1 MTWVNDAESRK
12 RSDATYNDPEYKRN
26 REEAKR
32 RARGFCEQ
40 CGHRHTRLQC
50 DHVIPRSQGGTHQLS
65 NLRMLCA
72 GQGTCRCHEHKTAQE
87 GNAGKK
93 AAPAHDPAPRPVTRW

>member
-12 RSDATYNDPEYKRN
+12 RSDATYNDPAYRRN
-26 REEAKR
+26 REAAR
-32 RARGFCEQ
+32 QRARGFCED
-40 CGHRHTRLQC
+40 CGHRHGHLEC
-50 DHVIPRSQGGTHQLS
+50 DHDIPVSQGGTHDLA
-65 NLRMLCA
+65 NLRMCCK
-72 GQGTCRCHEHKTAQE
+72 GPGSCKCHDRKTARE